1 MVIVRIQKIPM
12 NPWGS
17 KRKGGF
23 VALLRIPITYYLLH
37 TDRRGGGRRD
47 LPNMK
52 CLFRE
57 ESIQY
62 RFTN

>member
-1 MVIVRIQKIPM
+1 M